1 MTLTAPTPSETLAR
15 TPVWVPDVHDAAG
28 FRDATLI
35 AALQEL
41 AAAKR
46 GIEAR
51 TATLT
56 AELARRSDRARGQD
70 GLSAR
75 LGAPTVEAAVQTL
88 TGATR
93 AEAKALTAVA
103 AVEESPWLESVGS
116 SVADGELSVS
126 AAAAIVTGLGTPTA
140 DVSAADLQ
148 DAATALVESAT
159 TGRHRTPEET
169 ARAARRAREELERE
183 HITDLEE
190 HRRNQRSLTWTQLPG
205 GMTRMIAMLD
215 PESAA
220 IITTALD
227 TALSPRRGG
236 PTFVDPVEQARAKS
250 QQADPR
256 STEQL
261 AVDTLVDI
269 VVLATRAAG
278 ATGPE
283 LAKIFGVN
291 SPAVRVHVTAETLT
305 TGIGAGWIEGQD
317 AGISAHTAARY
328 VCTSGVLPVLF
339 DGNASID
346 VGKNHRLHSTR
357 QRIALAAQWGGCAW
371 RGCRKPPSMCEIHHM
386 DKFNGCN
393 TTLDNGIPLCR
404 FHHMQV
410 HNSGWRI
417 TLDRGRDGD
426 SPPRYWLTP
435 PADNPH
441 HLEPIELHP
450 RT

>member
-1 MTLTAPTPSETLAR
+1 MTLTAPTPSDTLAR
-15 TPVWVPDVHDAAG
+15 TAVWVPDVHAAAT

-70 GLSAR
+70 ALSAR

-103 AVEESPWLESVGS
+103 SAGSSPWLESVGA
-116 SVADGELSVS
+116 SVAEGELSVS
-126 AAAAIVTGLGTPTA
+126 AAAAIVTGLGTPTE
-140 DVSAADLQ
+140 DVSAADLE
-148 DAATALVESAT
+148 DAAATLVESAT
-159 TGRHRTPEET
+159 SGRHRTPEET

-183 HITDLEE
+183 HIADLEE

-236 PTFVDPVEQARAKS
+236 PTFVDPIEQARAKS

-256 STEQL
+256 TTEQL

-291 SPAVRVHVTAETLT
+291 SPAVRVHVTAQTLT

-339 DGNASID
+339 DGVASID
-346 VGKNHRLHSTR
+346 VARWS
-357 QRIALAAQWGGCAW
+357 
-371 RGCRKPPSMCEIHHM
+371 
-386 DKFNGCN
+386 
-393 TTLDNGIPLCR
+393 
-404 FHHMQV
+404 
-410 HNSGWRI
+410 
-417 TLDRGRDGD
+417 
-426 SPPRYWLTP
+426 
-435 PADNPH
+435 
-441 HLEPIELHP
+441 
-450 RT
+450 

>member
-15 TPVWVPDVHDAAG
+15 TPVWVPDVHGAAG

-35 AALQEL
+35 AALKEL

-46 GIEAR
+46 SIEAR

-103 AVEESPWLESVGS
+103 TVGDSSWLESVGS

-126 AAAAIVTGLGTPTA
+126 AAAAIVTGLGTPTV
-140 DVSAADLQ
+140 DVSVEDLQ

-159 TGRHRTPEET
+159 TGRHCTPEEI

-183 HITDLEE
+183 RIADLEE
-190 HRRNQRSLTWTQLPG
+190 HRRDQRSLTWGLTSD
-205 GMTRMIAMLD
+205 GMTRMVALLD

-236 PTFVDPVEQARAKS
+236 PTFVDPVEQARATS

-269 VVLATRAAG
+269 VVLATKAAR

-291 SPAVRVHVTAETLT
+291 SPAVR
-305 TGIGAGWIEGQD
+305 
-317 AGISAHTAARY
+317 AR
-328 VCTSGVLPVLF
+328 
-339 DGNASID
+339 
-346 VGKNHRLHSTR
+346 HRR
-357 QRIALAAQWGGCAW
+357 
-371 RGCRKPPSMCEIHHM
+371 
-386 DKFNGCN
+386 
-393 TTLDNGIPLCR
+393 
-404 FHHMQV
+404 
-410 HNSGWRI
+410 
-417 TLDRGRDGD
+417 
-426 SPPRYWLTP
+426 
-435 PADNPH
+435 NPH
-441 HLEPIELHP
+441 HRCWRGVDRRTRRQHLREHRRAVRVHLRDPARAIRRCRLH
-450 RT
+450 

>member
-1 MTLTAPTPSETLAR
+1 MLTAPTPSETLAR
-15 TPVWVPDVHDAAG
+15 TALWVPDVQGAAA

-51 TATLT
+51 TAALT

-70 GLSAR
+70 ALSAR
-75 LGAPTVEAAVQTL
+75 LGAPSVEAAVQTL

-103 AVEESPWLESVGS
+103 TVDGSPWLESVGT

-140 DVSAADLQ
+140 DVSVADLQ
-148 DAATALVESAT
+148 DAAAVLVESVT
-159 TGRHRTPEET
+159 SGRHRTPEET

-183 HITDLEE
+183 HIADREE
-190 HRRNQRSLTWTQLPG
+190 HRRTQRSLTWGVTPD
-205 GMTRMIAMLD
+205 GMTRMVALLD

-236 PTFVDPVEQARAKS
+236 PTFVDPVEQARAA
-250 QQADPR
+250 QQHADPR

-269 VVLATRAAG
+269 VVLATRAQN

-283 LAKIFGVN
+283 LAKIFGVT
-291 SPAVRVHVTAETLT
+291 SPAVRVHVTAETLA

-317 AGISAHTAARY
+317 AGISANTAARY
-328 VCTSGVLPVLF
+328 VCTSGILPVLF
-339 DGNASID
+339 DGVTAID
-346 VGKNHRLHSTR
+346 VGKNHRLHTTR
-357 QRIALAAQWGGCAW
+357 QRIALAAHWGGCAW
-371 RGCRKPPSMCEIHHM
+371 RGCNKPPAMCEIHHIT
-386 DKFNGCN
+386 KFNGCN
-393 TTLDNGIPLCR
+393 TTLANGIPLCR
-404 FHHMQV
+404 FHHMQL

-417 TLDRGRDGD
+417 TVDRGTNNTN
-426 SPPRYWLTP
+426 PPRYWLTP
-435 PADNPH
+435 PPDNPH
-441 HLEPIELHP
+441 HLNPIELHP
-450 RT
+450 RE